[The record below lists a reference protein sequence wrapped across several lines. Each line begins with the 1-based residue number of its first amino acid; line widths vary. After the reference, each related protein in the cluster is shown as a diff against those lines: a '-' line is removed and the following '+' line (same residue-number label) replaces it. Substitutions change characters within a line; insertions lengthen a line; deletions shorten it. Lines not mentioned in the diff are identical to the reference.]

1 MHTPGKGG
9 KRKKIFLI
17 RLNRVLR
24 FRLWRRILLKIRGQF
39 VTGILVVV
47 PLMATLLILKWLFDW
62 VDELLQPFI
71 RTFAGRPLY
80 GLGFAMTLVLIYAAG
95 LITSYFGGQRL
106 LRGVEA
112 VIARVPLVRPM
123 YNGIKQILESFA
135 APRET
140 GFMQV
145 VLVEFPRKGMR
156 TLGFL
161 TNEQFDASG
170 QRLLNVFIPT
180 SPNPT
185 SGYLMIVRE
194 EDLLRTNIPVDD
206 ALKMI
211 VSAGRI
217 PLKGVN
223 LAISRGYNEVTMPGV
238 GEPPSSDD
246 IV

>member
-1 MHTPGKGG
+1 MHTPVTGD
-9 KRKKIFLI
+9 KRKKTLLKSLKQI
-17 RLNRVLR
+17 LR
-24 FRLWRRILLKIRGQF
+24 FRPWRRLLLKIRGHF

-80 GLGFAMTLVLIYAAG
+80 GVGFALTLVFIYVAG
-95 LITSYFGGQRL
+95 LVTSYFGGQRL
-106 LRGVEA
+106 LVVVES

-123 YNGIKQILESFA
+123 YNGIKQILESFT

-156 TLGFL
+156 TLGFV

-180 SPNPT
+180 SPNPM

-194 EDLLRTNIPVDD
+194 EDILRTHIPVDD

-217 PLKGVN
+217 SVKGVS
-223 LAISRGYNEVTMPGV
+223 LAISEGYNEVSMQTV
-238 GEPPSSDD
+238 AEPPSADD

>member
-1 MHTPGKGG
+1 MYTPESGG
-9 KRKKIFLI
+9 NRENKFLSG
-17 RLNRVLR
+17 LNWLLQSR
-24 FRLWRRILLKIRGQF
+24 FWRRLLSKVRGHF

-47 PLMATLLILKWLFDW
+47 PLLATVLILKWLFEW

-80 GLGFAMTLVLIYAAG
+80 GLGFVITLVLIYFAG

-106 LRGVEA
+106 LRAVES

-135 APRET
+135 APRDT

-194 EDLLRTNIPVDD
+194 EDILRTSIPVDD

-211 VSAGRI
+211 MSAGRI
-217 PLKGVN
+217 ALKGVN
-223 LAISRGYNEVTMPGV
+223 LSISKGYNEATMQSMV
-238 GEPPSSDD
+238 EPPSSDD